1 MKAQRCQ
8 NKEINWFKKRNTY
21 KIPIALQTLKIFQLK
36 KKKKERKKE
45 YYPVGILFE

>member
-1 MKAQRCQ
+1 MKAQRGQ

-21 KIPIALQTLKIFQLK
+21 KIPSALQTLKIFQL
-36 KKKKERKKE
+36 KKKERKKE